1 MKALDDSE
9 LKSVTGGNN
18 YMNMKLPKLQ
28 QQFERACRRK
38 NYADIMLIAG
48 ELQAR
53 GYYAWAKETAA
64 KYGITS
70 L

>member
-1 MKALDDSE
+1 MRALDADE
-9 LKSVTGGNN
+9 LNAVTGGNS
-18 YMNMKLPKLQ
+18 YMNTKLPKLQ

-38 NYADIMLIAG
+38 NYSDVMAIAG

-53 GYYAWAKETAA
+53 GYYGWAKETAA